1 MAQPEMA
8 ASNELLGEAGARWLV
23 ACNRKENDE
32 HYQSRAPE
40 WVGRA
45 SMSARHRFLT
55 VRDLDW
61 HWFNAVSFGIGGGDE
76 LRGAIARMEEALA
89 AAKAFAKA
97 DGWSSN
103 VRPAG

>member
-1 MAQPEMA
+1 M
-8 ASNELLGEAGARWLV
+8 RV
-23 ACNRKENDE
+23 RVKV
-32 HYQSRAPE
+32 RVKVRFRVRV
-40 WVGRA
+40 WVCGTTPA
-45 SMSARHRFLT
+45 LTLTPNPTQRHRFLT

>member
-1 MAQPEMA
+1 MRYNSSPNPNPQP
-8 ASNELLGEAGARWLV
+8 
-23 ACNRKENDE
+23 
-32 HYQSRAPE
+32 YQ
-40 WVGRA
+40 
-45 SMSARHRFLT
+45 RHRFLT

-76 LRGAIARMEEALA
+76 LRGAIVRMEEALA

>member
-1 MAQPEMA
+1 M
-8 ASNELLGEAGARWLV
+8 
-23 ACNRKENDE
+23 
-32 HYQSRAPE
+32 
-40 WVGRA
+40 
-45 SMSARHRFLT
+45 
-55 VRDLDW
+55 RDLDW
-61 HWFNAVSFGIGGGDE
+61 HWFNVVSFGIGGGDE